1 MTRKSLGELVY
12 FFLLFAAVV
21 VAFRPEKSTLKKLTF
36 LLGFEGFL
44 FLLALFNPGE
54 AIFSTPFGDVTRE
67 GVSLFF
73 LLLGKAFL
81 SAGTALIV
89 VESAGF
95 TRILAEMEALRV
107 PRVLILTL
115 AFTYR
120 YIDLF
125 VEETT
130 RMKRALDSRAFG
142 VGRAEYYRKLASLF
156 GEVFVRAY
164 LRSGRVY
171 RAMLARGGFGEFPV
185 FEEPRPT
192 PGTVVLM
199 ALAAGGGLIL

>member
-1 MTRKSLGELVY
+1 M
-12 FFLLFAAVV
+12 
-21 VAFRPEKSTLKKLTF
+21 
-36 LLGFEGFL
+36 
-44 FLLALFNPGE
+44 
-54 AIFSTPFGDVTRE
+54 STPFGDVTRE
-67 GVSLFF
+67 GLNSFF

-89 VESAGF
+89 VESVGF

-120 YIDLF
+120 YLDLF

-171 RAMLARGGFGEFPV
+171 RAMLARGFGEFPV

-199 ALAAGGGLIL
+199 ALAAGGLIL